1 MAGLDRFPGPHHW
14 SEQQY
19 VDADPRRPVSGVNT
33 GPGHP
38 GGAGHGHQGGAGQSK
53 KSLISDQS
61 EEITGDKETD
71 KYAGLGIGKI
81 Y

>member
-33 GPGHP
+33 G
-38 GGAGHGHQGGAGQSK
+38 HQGGAGQSK
-53 KSLISDQS
+53 KSLISGQS

-71 KYAGLGIGKI
+71 KYAGLGIGTVQSRGI
-81 Y
+81 MP